1 MNEAFARNQIVEFGK
16 SLFDRQLTGGSTG
29 NISVRVGDRVLMT
42 PTGSI
47 MGSLDG
53 DRLSVFDSAGSHVDG
68 DRPTKESVLHLA
80 VYNARPDAN
89 AIVHLHSPYSV
100 AVSCLNGIDTQD
112 MLPPITAYYVTR
124 VGKLPVVPFYPPG
137 DADLAAAVGE
147 QAKSHHAI
155 MLAHH
160 GPVVAGK
167 DLPTAVDAIEE
178 LEQTA
183 RLYLLL
189 EGREFRTLTSDEVD
203 RL

>member
-1 MNEAFARNQIVEFGK
+1 MNESLARTQIVEFGK

-29 NISVRVGDRVLMT
+29 NISSRVGDRILMT

-53 DRLSVFDSAGSHVDG
+53 DRLSVFDSSGNHVDG
-68 DRPTKESVLHLA
+68 DRPTKESVLHVA

-100 AVSCLNGIDTQD
+100 AVSCLEGIDPEN
-112 MLPPITAYYVTR
+112 MLPPITAYYVMR

-137 DADLAAAVGE
+137 DEGLAAAVGKK
-147 QAKSHHAI
+147 ARDHHAI

-167 DLPTAVDAIEE
+167 DLPTAVDSIEE

-183 RLYLLL
+183 KLYLLL
-189 EGREFRTLTSDEVD
+189 EGRQFRTLTPDDIS